1 MWTFGHDIDEREN
14 DMLTLT
20 DTAADIV
27 KQISDQVPDADA
39 SGLRIST
46 SEQGAEV
53 GLTLTPVAVPEP
65 GDQVLDEHGARVF
78 LDETA
83 AAILD
88 DKVLDAQVQPDGAV
102 AFDVAQQG

>member
-1 MWTFGHDIDEREN
+1 MFGHDTDEREN

-46 SEQGAEV
+46 TEQGAET
-53 GLTLTPVAVPEP
+53 GLTLTAAAVPEP
-65 GDQVLDEHGARVF
+65 GDQVLNEHGARVF